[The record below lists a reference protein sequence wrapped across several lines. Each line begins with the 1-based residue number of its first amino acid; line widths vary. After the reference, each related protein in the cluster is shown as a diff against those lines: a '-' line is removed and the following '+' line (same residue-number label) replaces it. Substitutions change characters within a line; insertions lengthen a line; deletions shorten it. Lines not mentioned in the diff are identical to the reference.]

1 MLYALQSTLVK
12 KLVTRKGDPAAVPN
26 AIRFIGYT
34 GVYTMLFMWPVI
46 IILHY
51 TKLEVFELPSLS
63 EYSAVIELVALVS
76 VMYIPHVDT

>member
-34 GVYTMLFMWPVI
+34 GIYTMLFMWPVI

-63 EYSAVIELVALVS
+63 EYAKLVALVS
-76 VMYIPHVDT
+76 IMYIPHTDT